1 MKHVFSTIYHIFSFL
16 TLLTV
21 FLEFFFAGMGVFHA
35 ASFQI
40 HRITG
45 ILLLL
50 FSVIM
55 LLVALIGR
63 IGRQRIGFTILLLIL
78 LFIQPLLL
86 QVHQPFVEALHPVNG
101 LIIMFVCAYL
111 ILINQLKP
119 KEKI

>member
-16 TLLTV
+16 TLLSV
-21 FLEFFFAGMGVFHA
+21 FFEFFFAGMGVFHA

-63 IGRQRIGFTILLLIL
+63 IGRQRIGFTLLLLIL

-86 QVHQPFVEALHPVNG
+86 QVHQPFIEALHPVNG
-101 LIIMFVCAYL
+101 LIIMLVCAYL
-111 ILINQLKP
+111 ILINKLKHWT
-119 KEKI
+119 